1 MGSTSI
7 NNLPYKK
14 SVSERIDRTYLNSS
28 PEKQTPHT
36 DVKHQISA
44 MTLRY
49 EQLLSIVA
57 SRKYCFGSYR
67 QKIEE
72 SSYANRITSF
82 SDHNA
87 YQDRNT
93 YGLSASVSV
102 ITTTKA
108 KIKTKAKSQHYWDS
122 FLISTRISQL
132 ATSLGSRRIYE
143 LSVKHEVSC
152 TCTCTYYIRV
162 TKESVTCPT
171 AKEWLEQKYT
181 PRRPRIRRV

>member
-28 PEKQTPHT
+28 PEKQAPHT
-36 DVKHQISA
+36 DAKHQASA

-57 SRKYCFGSYR
+57 SCKYCFGRYG

-87 YQDRNT
+87 YQDRDT

-102 ITTTKA
+102 ITTTKT
-108 KIKTKAKSQHYWDS
+108 KTKTKTKAKSQYYLDS
-122 FLISTRISQL
+122 FLISTRVSRL
-132 ATSLGSRRIYE
+132 ATSPDIRRIYE
-143 LSVKHEVSC
+143 LTVKDGDLAHIHILHKSH
-152 TCTCTYYIRV
+152 
-162 TKESVTCPT
+162 
-171 AKEWLEQKYT
+171 
-181 PRRPRIRRV
+181 